1 MSDAYI
7 MPDGGPD
14 KKQLQEVLVP
24 SASTV
29 TLNTA
34 LITLAFCITIVP
46 RNLYI
51 DYKIHVSFVFLEI
64 TTVLEHSGHLI
75 HFSVSL
81 KMKHLPALNRLLSAP
96 YREAQRPASPHQCS
110 AHGIPCT
117 RELPSPLRLQIQ
129 ILCTFTNLIPNLP
142 LIESQNS
149 RWIS

>member
-34 LITLAFCITIVP
+34 LITLAFCVTIVA
-46 RNLYI
+46 RSLYV

-81 KMKHLPALNRLLSAP
+81 KMKHLPALNRLLSVP
-96 YREAQRPASPHQCS
+96 YREAQLLPINAPLTGFLAPGSFLAPSGFKFKSS
-110 AHGIPCT
+110 AHSLT
-117 RELPSPLRLQIQ
+117 
-129 ILCTFTNLIPNLP
+129 
-142 LIESQNS
+142 
-149 RWIS
+149 